1 MFIIGIVGSSDIKNF
16 SSGLS
21 GIDLSRQVQISM
33 DGQYWN
39 QKFCEEV
46 KQERENIDHSGLSDR
61 GSCNL
66 HRVYTVLSNQDAKSR
81 MGAQIYNLRCFP
93 IDESFPCTLR
103 GLCFNH

>member
-46 KQERENIDHSGLSDR
+46 KQERENIDHS
-61 GSCNL
+61 NL
-66 HRVYTVLSNQDAKSR
+66 HRVHSAFKS
-81 MGAQIYNLRCFP
+81 GCKK
-93 IDESFPCTLR
+93 
-103 GLCFNH
+103 

>member
-1 MFIIGIVGSSDIKNF
+1 MFIIGIVGSSDIKIF

-66 HRVYTVLSNQDAKSR
+66 HRAHSAFKS
-81 MGAQIYNLRCFP
+81 GCKK
-93 IDESFPCTLR
+93 
-103 GLCFNH
+103 

>member
-21 GIDLSRQVQISM
+21 GIDLSRQVQISV

-46 KQERENIDHSGLSDR
+46 KQERENIDHSGLS
-61 GSCNL
+61 N
-66 HRVYTVLSNQDAKSR
+66 RVAVICTGYTVLSNQDAKSR